1 MFRRSLA
8 FLLTCALALV
18 FFAAAPGARAQTAQ
32 TGDTIIVLPFENTT
46 NQREYHWIGTSFA
59 DSLTDLLQMYGLR
72 AISTDERELIFQRLR
87 LPLTA
92 TPSRATAINVA
103 MKAKATLAVI
113 GTYDVVTPPDGKTP
127 TEVRVSARVVRV
139 NEGQI
144 WPPYIFGD
152 ALVNLQKM
160 QGILAYQILHQRD
173 STLAYSRNE
182 IVERATK
189 IPPRAFESYVKGVMT
204 EDREKRSN
212 YLQNAMKE
220 YAKTNA
226 GASYPQAAFELG
238 NLYFKQEDWK
248 KAAEHFS
255 RLQKGDP
262 HFAEASFYA
271 ALSYWRLND
280 LKTALGALLPV
291 ATDLPLTGIYNN
303 AGALSIQAAL
313 AEKSTEERDRLLK
326 QAQTFLERARESDP
340 EDASVLYNYAYSL
353 FLAGRHGDAAE
364 QLRSVIM
371 LNPRDGEARF
381 LYAKALEKS
390 GATAEMTT
398 AADNEAR
405 RYLPTT
411 YAKMQTDWQK
421 SQAIASIPV
430 RLNQQFDIAEAVKAQ
445 APLPAVDTASV
456 TTQDLLVKARAD
468 YTAGRDDD
476 VLSELNRVLMIEPM
490 NAEAHLL
497 IGRIY
502 QRRGDLVRAISS
514 LKTAIFWEAKLI
526 DAHILLGR
534 IFLER
539 GDLAQAKTHART
551 AMQLDPNNQE
561 AVALHRQLETGAR

>member
-1 MFRRSLA
+1 MFRRSLN
-8 FLLTCALALV
+8 LLTICTLALLFSAMPLAV
-18 FFAAAPGARAQTAQ
+18 RAQAAQ
-32 TGDTIIVLPFENTT
+32 GGDVIIVLPFENTT

-72 AISTDERELIFQRLR
+72 TISTDERELIYQRLR

-144 WPPYIFGD
+144 WSPYIFGD

-204 EDREKRSN
+204 EDREKRSA
-212 YLQNAMKE
+212 YLQNAIKE

-248 KAAEHFS
+248 KAAEYFS

-262 HFAEASFYA
+262 HFAESSFYA
-271 ALSYWRLND
+271 ALSYWRMND

-291 ATDLPLTGIYNN
+291 ASDMPLTGIYNN

-313 AEKSTEERDRLLK
+313 AEKSAEERERLLK
-326 QAQTFLERARESDP
+326 QAQTFLERAKDSDP
-340 EDASVLYNYAYSL
+340 EDASVLYNYAYTL
-353 FLAGRHGDAAE
+353 FLMNRHADAAE

-381 LYAKALEKS
+381 LYAKSLEKS
-390 GATAEMTT
+390 GATAEMAT

-405 RYLPTT
+405 RYLPT
-411 YAKMQTDWQK
+411 YAKLQTSWQK
-421 SQAIASIPV
+421 SATITDVPV
-430 RLNQQFDIAEAVKAQ
+430 RLNQQFDVAEAVKAQ
-445 APLPAVDTASV
+445 APLPVADTASV

-476 VLSELNRVLMIEPM
+476 VLTELNRVLMIEPM

-534 IFLER
+534 IFFER

-551 AMQLDPNNQE
+551 AIGLDPNNQE
-561 AVALHRQLETGAR
+561 AVALYRQLETGAR

>member
-1 MFRRSLA
+1 MFRRSLTT
-8 FLLTCALALV
+8 LLPVFGALALV
-18 FFAAAPGARAQTAQ
+18 FVVAPAARAQQ
-32 TGDTIIVLPFENTT
+32 SGDVMIVLPFENTT
-46 NQREYHWIGTSFA
+46 NQREYNWVGTSFA

-72 AISTDERELIFQRLR
+72 TVSTDERELIYQRLR

-92 TPSRATAINVA
+92 TPSRATAINIA

-113 GTYDVVTPPDGKTP
+113 GTYDVVPAKDDKTP

-204 EDREKRSN
+204 DDREKRSN
-212 YLQNAMKE
+212 YLQNALKE
-220 YAKTNA
+220 YAKANA

-248 KAAEHFS
+248 KAAENFT

-271 ALSYWRLND
+271 ALSYWRMND

-291 ATDLPLTGIYNN
+291 ATDMPLTGIYNN

-313 AEKSTEERDRLLK
+313 AEKSTEERERLLK
-326 QAQTFLERARESDP
+326 QAQTFLERAKESDP
-340 EDASVLYNYAYSL
+340 EDASVIYNYAYTL
-353 FLAGRHGDAAE
+353 FLAGRHADAAE

-390 GATAEMTT
+390 GATAEMAT

-405 RYLPTT
+405 RYLPS
-411 YAKMQTDWQK
+411 YAKVQTAWQK
-421 SQAIASIPV
+421 SGVIPTEVAV
-430 RLNQQFDIAEAVKAQ
+430 RLNQQFDVAEAVKATI
-445 APLPAVDTASV
+445 PLPSADTASV
-456 TTQDLLVKARAD
+456 TTQDLLIKARAD

-526 DAHILLGR
+526 EAHILLGR

-551 AMQLDPNNQE
+551 AIGLDPNNQE
-561 AVALHRQLETGAR
+561 AIALYRQLETGAR

>member
-1 MFRRSLA
+1 MFRRSLT
-8 FLLTCALALV
+8 LLSACFSALV
-18 FFAAAPGARAQTAQ
+18 LLLAFAPAARAQQ
-32 TGDTIIVLPFENTT
+32 SGDVMIVLPFENTT
-46 NQREYHWIGTSFA
+46 NQREYNWIGTSFA

-72 AISTDERELIFQRLR
+72 TVSTDERELIYQRLR

-113 GTYDVVTPPDGKTP
+113 GTYDVVPAKDDKTP
-127 TEVRVSARVVRV
+127 TEVRVSVRVVRV

-204 EDREKRSN
+204 DDREKRSN
-212 YLQNAMKE
+212 YLQNALKE
-220 YAKTNA
+220 YAKANA

-238 NLYFKQEDWK
+238 TLYFKQEDWK
-248 KAAEHFS
+248 RAAENFT

-271 ALSYWRLND
+271 ALSYWRMND
-280 LKTALGALLPV
+280 IKTALGALLPV
-291 ATDLPLTGIYNN
+291 ATDMPLTGIYNN
-303 AGALSIQAAL
+303 AGALSIQAAQV
-313 AEKSTEERDRLLK
+313 EKSAEERERLLK
-326 QAQTFLERARESDP
+326 QAQTFLERAKESDP
-340 EDASVLYNYAYSL
+340 EDASVIYNYAYTL
-353 FLAGRHGDAAE
+353 FLAGRHADAAE

-390 GATAEMTT
+390 GATAEMAT

-405 RYLPTT
+405 RYLPT
-411 YAKMQTDWQK
+411 YAKVQTAWQK
-421 SQAIASIPV
+421 SGVIPAEV
-430 RLNQQFDIAEAVKAQ
+430 PARLNQQFDIAEAVKAQ
-445 APLPAVDTASV
+445 APLPVADTASV

-539 GDLAQAKTHART
+539 GDLSQAKTHART
-551 AMQLDPNNQE
+551 AIGLDPNNQE
-561 AVALHRQLETGAR
+561 AIALYRQLETGAR

>member
-1 MFRRSLA
+1 MFRRSFTTLA
-8 FLLTCALALV
+8 CVAVALS
-18 FFAAAPGARAQTAQ
+18 FFVAPARAQSA
-32 TGDTIIVLPFENTT
+32 DVIIVLPFENTT
-46 NQREYHWIGTSFA
+46 NQREYNWIGTSFA
-59 DSLTDLLQMYGLR
+59 DSITDLLQTYGLR
-72 AISTDERELIFQRLR
+72 VVSTDERELVYQRLR

-92 TPSRATAINVA
+92 APSRATAINVA

-113 GTYDVVTPPDGKTP
+113 GTYDVVTPPDGSSP

-204 EDREKRSN
+204 DDREKRSN
-212 YLQNAMKE
+212 YLQNALKE
-220 YAKTNA
+220 YAKANA
-226 GASYPQAAFELG
+226 GAVYPQASFELG

-248 KAAEHFS
+248 KAAQYFS
-255 RLQKGDP
+255 NLQKKDP
-262 HFAEASFYA
+262 HYGESAFYA
-271 ALSYWRLND
+271 ALAYWRMND
-280 LKTALGALLPV
+280 LQNALGALLPL
-291 ATDLPLTGIYNN
+291 TSDMPLTGIYNN
-303 AGALSIQAAL
+303 AGALSVQAAYV
-313 AEKSTEERDRLLK
+313 EKSAEERERLLK
-326 QAQTFLERARESDP
+326 QAQNFLERAKDSDP
-340 EDASVLYNYAYSL
+340 DDPAVLYNYAYTL
-353 FLAGRHGDAAE
+353 FLAGRHADAAE
-364 QLRSVIM
+364 QLRNVIM

-390 GATAEMTT
+390 GAAADMAT

-405 RYLPTT
+405 RYLPN
-411 YAKMQTDWQK
+411 YAKLQTSWQK
-421 SQAIASIPV
+421 SQAITEVPV
-430 RLNQQFDIAEAVKAQ
+430 RLNQQFDIAEAVKVQ
-445 APLPAVDTASV
+445 TPPVVETATSE
-456 TTQDLLVKARAD
+456 TTQDLLIKARAD
-468 YTAGRDDD
+468 YAAGRDDD
-476 VLSELNRVLMIEPM
+476 VLSEMNRVLIIEPM

-514 LKTAIFWEAKLI
+514 LKTAIFWDRDGKLI

-539 GDLAQAKTHART
+539 GDRSQARTYART
-551 AMQLDPNNQE
+551 AMQIDPNNQE
-561 AVALHRQLETGAR
+561 AVALYRQVETGAR